1 MLSIVYYG
9 LVSQNHQTTGLPG
22 CRPARLAKGW
32 SQQKLAEMAD
42 CSLPYI
48 GLVELGKTDPSIH
61 KARRIADALGV
72 SLEELLSVPNE
83 AA

>member
-1 MLSIVYYG
+1 
-9 LVSQNHQTTGLPG
+9 
-22 CRPARLAKGW
+22 
-32 SQQKLAEMAD
+32 MAD

-72 SLEELLSVPNE
+72 TLEDLLSVPNE